1 MIREADAYTIIHEPI
16 ANIDLME
23 RAAAVCFGWLKDH
36 VSIHQKINVYC
47 GSGNNGGDGWAIAR
61 MMLNA
66 GFRVEVFSLPAP
78 ERMSENCLIN
88 YQRMREFKDA
98 GIQECRNLTLTI
110 LDINGKIPAIAENEV
125 VVDAIFG
132 SGLTRQA
139 DGFTASVI
147 HHINTSN
154 ALVVSVDVPS
164 GLFCDTTTQ
173 TTPAHLV
180 IHADYTLTFAPP
192 KLAFFFPENDLF
204 VGNWQL
210 LDIGLSQAYI
220 DAARVQNFMLE
231 ARDVAPILKVRN
243 KFAHKGTFGH
253 ALIIAGST
261 GKMGAAVLSA
271 RACLH
276 AGPGLVTVHVPKSGV
291 SILQAAFP
299 EAMLDIDPCNDH
311 YAEAPDI
318 SAYSAIAIGPG
329 IGTDPQTATAL
340 KILLQHAKI
349 PILFDA
355 DALNILAENKT
366 WLGFV
371 PKGSIFTPHPK
382 EFERLIGKSS
392 NNFDRHKIQ
401 RDFSFRYQCYVVLKG
416 ANTAVTTPDGR
427 CFFNTTGNPGMAT
440 GGSGDVL
447 TGIIAGL
454 MAQSYSSLESCLLG
468 VFIHGMAGDH
478 ALEVNGYEAL
488 IASDI
493 IINLGK
499 SFQSLYGKF

>member
-1 MIREADAYTIIHEPI
+1 
-16 ANIDLME
+16 
-23 RAAAVCFGWLKDH
+23 
-36 VSIHQKINVYC
+36 
-47 GSGNNGGDGWAIAR
+47 
-61 MMLNA
+61 
-66 GFRVEVFSLPAP
+66 
-78 ERMSENCLIN
+78 
-88 YQRMREFKDA
+88 
-98 GIQECRNLTLTI
+98 
-110 LDINGKIPAIAENEV
+110 
-125 VVDAIFG
+125 
-132 SGLTRQA
+132 
-139 DGFTASVI
+139 
-147 HHINTSN
+147 
-154 ALVVSVDVPS
+154 
-164 GLFCDTTTQ
+164 
-173 TTPAHLV
+173 
-180 IHADYTLTFAPP
+180 
-192 KLAFFFPENDLF
+192 
-204 VGNWQL
+204 
-210 LDIGLSQAYI
+210 
-220 DAARVQNFMLE
+220 MLE

-291 SILQAAFP
+291 SILQSAFP
-299 EAMLDIDPCNDH
+299 EAMLDIDPCDDH

-392 NNFDRHKIQ
+392 NNFDRHKMQ

-454 MAQSYSSLESCLLG
+454 MAQGYSSLESCLLG
-468 VFIHGMAGDH
+468 VFIHGMAGDI
-478 ALEVNGYEAL
+478 AMEINGYEAL